1 MTNLRFI
8 MTGGPGAGKTTILQA
23 LAERGYRYVAES
35 ARAIIRERLAHG
47 LRPRPPLAQFG
58 HEILQRDITR
68 YRETRVTDHP
78 VFFDRGIVDALRM
91 LDHQQALAPGEVEA
105 YVRSFPYHKVVLL
118 MPPWEAIYRTDS
130 ERDQTF
136 AEAVQ
141 VCEGLRTWYAR
152 WGYETMEVPR
162 TAIDQRVNF
171 ILQTIEY
178 TLTKATD
185 GTLQNL

>member
-1 MTNLRFI
+1 MTNLRFV
-8 MTGGPGAGKTTILQA
+8 MT
-23 LAERGYRYVAES
+23 
-35 ARAIIRERLAHG
+35 
-47 LRPRPPLAQFG
+47 
-58 HEILQRDITR
+58 
-68 YRETRVTDHP
+68 
-78 VFFDRGIVDALRM
+78 
-91 LDHQQALAPGEVEA
+91 
-105 YVRSFPYHKVVLL
+105 VVLL

-178 TLTKATD
+178 ALTKATY